1 MTIQKNRRRLLAL
14 TGAAGLSSALPFS
27 THAQEGARPVRVVLG
42 VTPLPPYY
50 DIIELIQPKAAEHGL
65 DLVVKKFNDTRQL
78 NTLLAAGDLDA
89 NFFQHVPYLE
99 QFNRDNKLD
108 LVQAAG
114 VFIGLFGA
122 YSRRYKK
129 ISDLPEGAL
138 LVYPNDPA
146 NSGRA
151 LDMFARHGLLTIKE
165 GVGIKATQADVIA
178 NPRKFRF
185 REVEQPM
192 LVRTL
197 DDADLVAINASF
209 VIEIGLNPLADAL
222 ISENESVFVSSV
234 VSRRDNRDSDGI
246 VRLAK
251 AVTTPEVKQLL
262 QTRFQR
268 SVRPAF

>member
-1 MTIQKNRRRLLAL
+1 MNIDPDRRRLLAL
-14 TGAAGLSSALPFS
+14 AGALGASAALPALAAAAS
-27 THAQEGARPVRVVLG
+27 APARVVLG

-50 DIIELIQPKAAEHGL
+50 DIIELIQPKAADYGL

-78 NTLLAAGDLDA
+78 NTLVAAGDLDA

-122 YSRRYKK
+122 YSRRWRK
-129 ISDLPEGAL
+129 IDDLPDGAL

-151 LDMFARHGLLTIKE
+151 LDLFARHGLLRLKD
-165 GVGIKATQADVIA
+165 GVGIKATQADVVD

-209 VIEIGLNPLADAL
+209 VIEIGLNPLVDAL
-222 ISENESVFVSSV
+222 ISEDESVFVSSL

-246 VRLAK
+246 VRLAR
-251 AVTTPEVKQLL
+251 AVTSPEVRQLL
-262 QTRFQR
+262 TDKFQR